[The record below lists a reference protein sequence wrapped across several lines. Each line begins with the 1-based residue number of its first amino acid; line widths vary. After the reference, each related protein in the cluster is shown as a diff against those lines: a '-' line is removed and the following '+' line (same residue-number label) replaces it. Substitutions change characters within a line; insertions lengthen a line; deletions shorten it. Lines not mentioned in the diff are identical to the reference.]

1 MVTVPWHTWLSA
13 SVLNPSRVAYDA
25 YLQRH
30 GYSRG
35 IAVAY
40 RDAVGHVAHWLTEE
54 HLALRR
60 LDESVVRRVVST
72 HLSMC
77 RRPGR
82 CQRTAVVVQA
92 ALGHLLHV

>member
-77 RRPGR
+77 RCPGR